1 MDNGIV
7 ARKGGDQVMGIRRT
21 EDELRAWCW
30 EKNQQCRDARFSHWL
45 SVSKDKDTVALS
57 CKSRVGSD
65 ALDVIKV
72 LSGWRPD
79 FFGWDKD
86 RLDSEFRILRH
97 IARMG
102 MPESEWEARFARKL
116 AGV

>member
-1 MDNGIV
+1 MTNAIK
-7 ARKGGDQVMGIRRT
+7 ARAVSDPIIGTRRT

-30 EKNQQCRDARFSHWL
+30 EKNQQCREARFSHWL
-45 SVSKDKDTVALS
+45 YVNRDKETGALT

-65 ALDVIKV
+65 ALDVIK
-72 LSGWRPD
+72 LMNGWRPD
-79 FFGWDKD
+79 FFNWAAD
-86 RLDSEFRILRH
+86 RLESEFRILRH

-116 AGV
+116 IGA

>member
-1 MDNGIV
+1 MVSPIT
-7 ARKGGDQVMGIRRT
+7 ARKDADPIIGIRRT

-30 EKNQQCRDARFSHWL
+30 EKNQQCRDARFAHWL
-45 SVSKDKDTVALS
+45 YVNRDKETGAMT

-65 ALDVIKV
+65 ALDVIK
-72 LSGWRPD
+72 LLNGWRPD
-79 FFGWDKD
+79 FFNWAAD

-102 MPESEWEARFARKL
+102 MPESEWEMRFARKL
-116 AGV
+116 IGA

>member
-7 ARKGGDQVMGIRRT
+7 TRKGTDHTTSVRRT
-21 EDELRAWCW
+21 EDELRSWCW
-30 EKNQQCRDARFSHWL
+30 EKNQQCRDVRFSHWL
-45 SVSKDKDTVALS
+45 YVNRDKDTGSVT

-65 ALDVIKV
+65 ALDVIK
-72 LSGWRPD
+72 LLGGWRPD

-116 AGV
+116 IGA